1 MHGKLGTYIP
11 FKKNGQVVC
20 QLSETCIVLCRVSSC
35 IMSLF
40 GETQDITSLSNLLN
54 ESAKAQDNQT
64 ERSTLPP
71 TTSGTTNVVL
81 GGTKNIQD
89 PLVAKKASTEIWNMD
104 EIPREDAIVDVND
117 RRVCPRYEFSY
128 KQSVGTEDTILG
140 MSDKTPLSSDCTHL
154 VVKVHVP
161 GAKMKDLDLDVLKNR
176 IKVTSKVYR
185 LFTYLPVDVDESRGN
200 AKFDTAKEVLTVTLP
215 IIHEF

>member
-1 MHGKLGTYIP
+1 
-11 FKKNGQVVC
+11 
-20 QLSETCIVLCRVSSC
+20 
-35 IMSLF
+35 MSLF

-54 ESAKAQDNQT
+54 ESSKAQEEQSN
-64 ERSTLPP
+64 RSSQPP
-71 TTSGTTNVVL
+71 AATGSTNVVV
-81 GGTKNIQD
+81 GGGKKNE
-89 PLVAKKASTEIWNMD
+89 VVSKKSSTEIWSID

-117 RRVCPRYEFSY
+117 SRVTPRYEFSY

-140 MSDKTPLSSDCTHL
+140 MTDKTPLSSDCTHL
-154 VVKVHVP
+154 VIKVHVP

-200 AKFDTAKEVLTVTLP
+200 AKFDSAKEVLTVTLP